1 MNEKIKHALEV
12 CERVMNH
19 ACEVGDSEWSV
30 YSGFREAREAIK
42 AAQQSV
48 QADVCPV
55 CKGLKIV
62 RNDDG
67 LGSQVC
73 PACNGTGQRR

>member
-1 MNEKIKHALEV
+1 MNEKIKHALEL

-48 QADVCPV
+48 HLTLAPTALAKVN
-55 CKGLKIV
+55 L
-62 RNDDG
+62 
-67 LGSQVC
+67 
-73 PACNGTGQRR
+73 